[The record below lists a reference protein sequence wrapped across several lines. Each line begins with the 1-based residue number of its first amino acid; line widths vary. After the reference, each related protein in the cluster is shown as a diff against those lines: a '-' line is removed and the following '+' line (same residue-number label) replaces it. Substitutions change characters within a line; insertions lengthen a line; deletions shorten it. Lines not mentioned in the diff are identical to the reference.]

1 MAGARADRYPGAET
15 RIPHAGDRQDRV
27 AAARRALRNAR
38 DASPSRPIG
47 RHQPDA
53 RLSMGQVLV
62 TGAAGFIGAHL
73 CRALLARG
81 EQVIGLDNLNPYYDP
96 ALKRARLAA
105 LTGDAPQG
113 AFAFRLLDLADQE
126 AVLAFL
132 RESPGV
138 DRVVHLGAQAGV
150 RWSLEAPFAYTAA
163 NVTGQLAILEAVRR
177 SEGRI
182 RHTVYASTSSV
193 YGARAEGAFRE
204 SDRTDH
210 PASLYAATKL
220 AGELMSRTYAELY
233 ALKLTG
239 LRFFTVYGPW
249 GRPDMA
255 YWLFTEAML
264 QGRPVRLFN
273 QGRMKRDF
281 TYVDDIVAGVLAALD
296 SPPAAP
302 GHRLYNI
309 GNSRPEELQDLVTIL
324 EELLGVQARREYLPM
339 QPGDVPATYADV
351 SAMER
356 DFGWRPTTDLRTGL
370 GRFVAWWRG
379 HFG

>member
-1 MAGARADRYPGAET
+1 MGA
-15 RIPHAGDRQDRV
+15 I
-27 AAARRALRNAR
+27 
-38 DASPSRPIG
+38 
-47 RHQPDA
+47 
-53 RLSMGQVLV
+53 LV

-81 EQVIGLDNLNPYYDP
+81 GQVIGLDNLNPYYDP
-96 ALKRARLAA
+96 ALKRARLEA
-105 LTGDAPQG
+105 LTGGAPQG
-113 AFAFRLLDLADQE
+113 AFAFHKLDFADHE
-126 AVLAFL
+126 AVLELMRAN
-132 RESPGV
+132 PAI
-138 DRVVHLGAQAGV
+138 DRVAHLGAQAGV

-163 NVTGQLAILEAVRR
+163 NVTGQLAILEGVRR

-193 YGARAEGAFRE
+193 YGRRTDGAFRE
-204 SDRTDH
+204 TDRTDQ

-220 AGELMSRTYAELY
+220 AGELMGKVYTGLY
-233 ALKLTG
+233 GLPMTG

-264 QGRPVRLFN
+264 AGRPIRLFN
-273 QGRMKRDF
+273 GGQMRRDF
-281 TYVDDIVAGVLAALD
+281 TFVDDIVSGILAVLD
-296 SPPAAP
+296 SPPAEG
-302 GHRLYNI
+302 GHRLYNL
-309 GNSRPEELQDLVTIL
+309 GNSHPEELLDMVAIL
-324 EELLGVQARREYLPM
+324 EALLGVTAQRELLPM
-339 QPGDVPATYADV
+339 QPGDVPTTYADI
-351 SAMER
+351 SAMTR